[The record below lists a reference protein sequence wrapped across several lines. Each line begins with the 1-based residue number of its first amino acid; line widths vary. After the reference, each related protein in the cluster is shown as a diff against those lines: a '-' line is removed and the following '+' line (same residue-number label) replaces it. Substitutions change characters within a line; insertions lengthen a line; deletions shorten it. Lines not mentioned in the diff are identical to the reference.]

1 MTFIRCGTGN
11 ADRRCI
17 GMNKPDTSRTMRR
30 LADKMRKQALETA
43 LPAYQSM
50 MDRAADSL
58 DAEAALIADQ
68 QFMEFAL
75 ALDAF
80 SDSQFTTRYH

>member
-1 MTFIRCGTGN
+1 
-11 ADRRCI
+11 
-17 GMNKPDTSRTMRR
+17 MNKPDTSRTMRR

-43 LPAYQSM
+43 LPAYQAI
-50 MDRAADSL
+50 MDRAANSL

-75 ALDAF
+75 ALEAF
-80 SDSQFTTRYH
+80 SDTQFTTRYH